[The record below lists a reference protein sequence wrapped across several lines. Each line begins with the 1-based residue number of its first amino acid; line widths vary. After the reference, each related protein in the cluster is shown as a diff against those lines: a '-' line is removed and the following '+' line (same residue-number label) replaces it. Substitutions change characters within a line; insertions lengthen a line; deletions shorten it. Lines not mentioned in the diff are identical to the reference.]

1 MNSLLYRFFPV
12 LVVILAASLALGQNG
27 AGVIT
32 TVAGGTLPGG
42 LPQPGYSG
50 DGGPASAALLAFAD
64 VRNACD
70 SRVNPDYEQITHL
83 FVDGANNLY
92 FTDSVNQ
99 RIRKID
105 PSGTITTVAG
115 NGLKPPIAGK
125 PLCDSPAGVSGP
137 GDGGAATSAPLYYP
151 GDVAVAPNGNILI
164 ADQQANRIRQVSP
177 AGQISTLVGGG
188 GHGYY
193 GPGNPIVSAQLDWP
207 GALAIDTTGA
217 IVFVEQHS
225 SRIARVQDGKL
236 VTIAGLGIIPGF
248 SGDGGKAT
256 NAVFGSRVT
265 GIAFD
270 RSNTLYIADETN
282 HRIRQVTPDGI
293 IRTIAGTGKAGY
305 SGDGGPASAAQLNM
319 PADVKVDSS
328 GNIYIADM
336 MNHRVRRIDTS
347 GTITT
352 VAGDGTQ
359 GRGPDSVPA
368 TSSSLNTP
376 AAVAVAPNGDLYIAD
391 WQNYLIRKVSF
402 SSQPTITP
410 GAVVNAASFAPAPIP
425 VAPGSIISVL
435 GANFAASVVS
445 ASSSPLP
452 TALGGISLQI
462 NGADAP
468 LYYVSPTQIN
478 AQVPFE
484 TPLGPATV
492 TVTTAA
498 GTSASQAA
506 TVGATAIGVFQYDG
520 TRGIV
525 TNQDGS
531 LNGPGNPESR
541 GNIVVAYLTG
551 QGAVN
556 PPVATGAAAS
566 ATLLSYSA
574 APSSATLGGVNAPV
588 LFLGLAPT
596 LIGVAQANIQIPS
609 SAPVGSEVVLVITSG
624 GQASN
629 TTTVSL
635 K

>member
-1 MNSLLYRFFPV
+1 M
-12 LVVILAASLALGQNG
+12 I
-27 AGVIT
+27 
-32 TVAGGTLPGG
+32 TVAGKTLGFA
-42 LPQPGYSG
+42 G
-50 DGGPASAALLAFAD
+50 DGAKAVDAS
-64 VRNACD
+64 
-70 SRVNPDYEQITHL
+70 
-83 FVDGANNLY
+83 
-92 FTDSVNQ
+92 
-99 RIRKID
+99 
-105 PSGTITTVAG
+105 
-115 NGLKPPIAGK
+115 
-125 PLCDSPAGVSGP
+125 
-137 GDGGAATSAPLYYP
+137 
-151 GDVAVAPNGNILI
+151 
-164 ADQQANRIRQVSP
+164 
-177 AGQISTLVGGG
+177 
-188 GHGYY
+188 
-193 GPGNPIVSAQLDWP
+193 
-207 GALAIDTTGA
+207 
-217 IVFVEQHS
+217 
-225 SRIARVQDGKL
+225 
-236 VTIAGLGIIPGF
+236 LGF
-248 SGDGGKAT
+248 
-256 NAVFGSRVT
+256 RVT
-265 GIAFD
+265 GIAID
-270 RSNTLYIADETN
+270 RKNTLYIADQTN

-319 PADVKVDSS
+319 PADVKVDGG

-336 MNHRVRRIDTS
+336 MNHRIRRIDSS
-347 GTITT
+347 GIITT

-359 GRGPDSVPA
+359 GRGPDGVPA

-410 GAVVNAASFAPAPIP
+410 GAVVNAASFAPSPIP

-435 GANFAASVVS
+435 GANFATSVIS
-445 ASSSPLP
+445 SSSSPLP
-452 TALGGISLQI
+452 TSLGGISLQI

-468 LYYVSPTQIN
+468 LYYVSPVQIN

-484 TPLGPATV
+484 VPLGAATV

-498 GTSASQAA
+498 GASAAQALN
-506 TVGATAIGVFQYDG
+506 VGATAVGVFQYDG

-531 LNGPGNPESR
+531 LNGPGNPEVR

-551 QGAVN
+551 QGVVN

-566 ATLLSYSA
+566 ATVLSYSA
-574 APSSATLGGVNAPV
+574 APAAALIGGVSAPV

-609 SAPVGSEVVLVITSG
+609 AAPVGSEVVLVITSG

-629 TTTVSL
+629 TTTISI